1 MAKFR
6 KEKKGGSQQ
15 LNTASLPDIVFMLLF
30 FFMVS
35 TSMKDVEMM
44 VRIKTPEATELSK
57 LEKKTLVSYV
67 YVGVP
72 MNTRKYGSEPRIQLN
87 DTYSTVDDIQ
97 SYILQERE
105 SMKESDRPK
114 MTVSIKAD
122 YDVEMGTITDIKQAL
137 RKAQALKISY
147 SARRGT
153 AVN

>member
-6 KEKKGGSQQ
+6 KEKQSGSQN
-15 LNTASLPDIVFMLLF
+15 LNTASLPDIVIMLLF

-35 TSMKDVEMM
+35 TSMKEVDMIVK
-44 VRIKTPEATELSK
+44 IKSPEATELSK
-57 LEKKTLVSYV
+57 LEKKSLVSYI

-72 MNTRKYGSEPRIQLN
+72 MNTRKYGTEPRIQLN

-122 YDVEMGTITDIKQAL
+122 REVQMGTITDIKQAL

-147 SARRGT
+147 SARK
-153 AVN
+153 AAQKN

>member
-6 KEKKGGSQQ
+6 KEKAAASQQ

-35 TSMKDVEMM
+35 TTMKEQELM
-44 VRIKTPEATELSK
+44 VKIKAPEASELSK
-57 LEKKTLVSYV
+57 LEKKSLVSYIF
-67 YVGVP
+67 VGVP

-87 DTYSTVDDIQ
+87 DSYSTVDDIQ

-122 YDVEMGTITDIKQAL
+122 YDVEMGTITDIKQE
-137 RKAQALKISY
+137 
-147 SARRGT
+147 
-153 AVN
+153 